1 MLRWE
6 IRRLRIFG
14 YVEFLLFSV
23 SFIIVNI
30 CGFVV
35 VEVDFFFT
43 FGFWDS
49 NIVLGEDEDVGFL
62 GVRFLVLRVL
72 NIV

>member
-1 MLRWE
+1 M
-6 IRRLRIFG
+6 
-14 YVEFLLFSV
+14 
-23 SFIIVNI
+23 
-30 CGFVV
+30 

-49 NIVLGEDEDVGFL
+49 DTVFGEDEDVGFL